1 MQVKKLSIIDKI
13 LNVTALLLVVSIF
26 LKAIFD
32 MDTNY
37 DVGWYHL
44 PFAAGATHLNSVQEY

>member
-1 MQVKKLSIIDKI
+1 MLKKYDALEIVLS
-13 LNVTALLLVVSIF
+13 LVAFAIATSIF

-37 DVGWYHL
+37 DVGSNI
-44 PFAAGATHLNSVQEY
+44 FI